1 MAEKPDYYAVLGVA
15 KTATKEEIE
24 KAHKAFAFKHHPDRL
39 RAAGKSEEEIK
50 AAELKLSG
58 ATEAKTVLCDP
69 AKRRTY
75 DSYGHDG
82 LERMA
87 KGSSAGTGQSYSDA
101 AGTVRIKKPMSE
113 GDLFDFFD
121 KRKEHGEKNDARPSD
136 GLSSAERR
144 ARAAEER
151 AASRKARQNGGST
164 VTPPP
169 SNNNSSGNSSGNTS
183 ATPRQRD
190 DDDRGS
196 SAGEFN
202 QTARKVSEAAQ
213 RLEEGMAAVPVDVL
227 VEFRNNLQDFIDQID
242 RAIDSAG
249 PSAKK
254 APRP

>member
-24 KAHKAFAFKHHPDRL
+24 KAYKAFAFKNHPDRL
-39 RAAGKSEEEIK
+39 RAAGKSEDDIK
-50 AAELKLSG
+50 AAEQKLSV

-75 DSYGHDG
+75 DSYGHEG

-87 KGSSAGTGQSYSDA
+87 KGSSSGTGQSYSDA
-101 AGTVRIKKPMSE
+101 AGTVRIKKPMTE

-121 KRKEHGEKNDARPSD
+121 KRKEHGEKTDARPSD
-136 GLSSAERR
+136 GLTSAERR

-151 AASRKARQNGGST
+151 AASRRTRLNGGST
-164 VTPPP
+164 SAPPP
-169 SNNNSSGNSSGNTS
+169 ANNNGSSNNTTT
-183 ATPRQRD
+183 TPRQRD
-190 DDDRGS
+190 DDDRDS
-196 SAGEFN
+196 SSDEFN
-202 QTARKVSEAAQ
+202 QTAQKVSEAAQ
-213 RLEEGMAAVPVDVL
+213 KLQYGMAAVPVDVL
-227 VEFRNNLQDFIDQID
+227 IEFRNNLQDFIDHID
-242 RAIDSAG
+242 RAIDGAG